1 MIAMKLHINT
11 DYTGISLYS
20 IMIILSFIV
29 GLFVQYYFNVKRGI
43 NKNTSRKLIL
53 ISPVMSVIGAVLLT
67 YYSSDK
73 QYFGFSSIGGLVG
86 MYMATL
92 ISAIIERKKGEVK
105 IMLENCTFAL
115 PLMYSISK
123 IGCLFAG
130 CCNGIEYSGFLSLHY
145 IGDTGTDMTVFPVQL
160 IETIVFFIIFV
171 VGIVLYK
178 MHSRKSVYVT
188 FGLSVSAK
196 FILDIFRE
204 SHNGKVLSFNQI
216 LCLVLLA
223 AMIAVIVICKRG
235 VNRKFCLPKHLF

>member
-1 MIAMKLHINT
+1 MKLHINT
-11 DYTGISLYS
+11 DYTGISPYS

-53 ISPVMSVIGAVLLT
+53 ISPVMSIICATLLT
-67 YYSSDK
+67 YYSSNR

-86 MYMATL
+86 MYVATL
-92 ISAIIERKKGEVK
+92 ISAIIERKHGERK

-123 IGCLFAG
+123 VGCLFAG
-130 CCNGIEYSGFLSLHY
+130 CCHGKEYNGFLSLHY
-145 IGDTGTDMTVFPVQL
+145 ISDTGAEMSVFPVQL
-160 IETIVFFIIFV
+160 LETIAFFIIFV

-178 MHSRKSVYVT
+178 MHSRNSLCVT

-196 FILDIFRE
+196 FLLDFFRE
-204 SHNGKVLSFNQI
+204 SHNGKELSLNQL
-216 LCLVLLA
+216 LCLILWAV
-223 AMIAVIVICKRG
+223 MIAVIVICKRG